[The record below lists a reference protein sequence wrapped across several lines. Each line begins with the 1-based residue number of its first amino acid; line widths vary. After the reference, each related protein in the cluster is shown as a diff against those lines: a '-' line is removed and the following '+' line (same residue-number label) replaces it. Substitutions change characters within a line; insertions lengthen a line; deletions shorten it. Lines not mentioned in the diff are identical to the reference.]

1 MRRSVILLLGV
12 IIWLTGGVLLA
23 QNIAWDKLVS
33 FFHYQDSLRVG
44 LDAPYLE
51 RLENWEEP
59 DLLQLPQHLREDLIR
74 PYFMATHPGQQQE
87 ADWMASSLYQDEL
100 YSYAYKDLKEG
111 GHAMVLLG
119 QGNHGPYLL
128 LLTYNKQNEFLDAL
142 TLYADYAR
150 QGMEDQTRSTWL
162 KDEVLQV
169 RVSSTW
175 EDQALRQIRTD
186 NTQYEYHIQ
195 ADGRVVELPPMSKR
209 GPNR

>member
-1 MRRSVILLLGV
+1 M
-12 IIWLTGGVLLA
+12 A

-33 FFHYQDSLRVG
+33 FFQYQDSLHVN
-44 LDAPYLE
+44 LDEIYLT

-59 DLLQLPQHLREDLIR
+59 GLLELPQHLRSELIR
-74 PYFMATHPGQQQE
+74 PYYFATHPGQQQE

-100 YSYAYKDLKEG
+100 YSYAYQDLKEG
-111 GHAMVLLG
+111 GHAMILLG

-128 LLTYNKQNEFLDAL
+128 LLTYDKQNAFQDAL

-150 QGMEDQTRSTWL
+150 QGMADQTRSQWL
-162 KDEVLQV
+162 DNETLKVQ
-169 RVSSTW
+169 VSSTW

-186 NTQYEYHIQ
+186 TAQYYYQIQ
-195 ADGRVVELPPMSKR
+195 ANGQIVELPQISKR

>member
-1 MRRSVILLLGV
+1 MLGA

-33 FFHYQDSLRVG
+33 FFQYQDSLHVG
-44 LDAPYLE
+44 LDEVYLE
-51 RLENWEEP
+51 RLDNWEEP
-59 DLLQLPQHLREDLIR
+59 GLLELPQHLRDELIR
-74 PYFMATHPGQQQE
+74 PYYFSTHPGQQQD

-100 YSYAYKDLKEG
+100 YSYAYKDLSEG

-128 LLTYNKQNEFLDAL
+128 LLTYDKQNQFLDAL

-150 QGMEDQTRSTWL
+150 QGMEDKTRSSWL
-162 KDEVLQV
+162 EDKVLRV

-175 EDQALRQIRTD
+175 EDQALRQTRTD
-186 NTQYEYHIQ
+186 TTQNDYHILGN
-195 ADGRVVELPPMSKR
+195 GRIVELPPMSNR